1 MSHTLHRE
9 GSLKSLEKDYCL
21 LITPYKGCN
30 NIQAEKKIKKFVDII
45 FDVGPVNFR
54 FFRVPK
60 EGEFNLPVNKQKI
73 LNYKNRVYDNTKI
86 RCVFDDKKKIKELIK
101 QINKTNFGLSVTIS
115 GPRKEIES
123 ILKEINIRPHSI
135 NIGMGTYGSLEK
147 LPDPN
152 FRKITTMCGHGLIAP
167 GLVKYMLIKIKAGK
181 ISYEDAGIEL
191 AKPCICGVFNQKRAE
206 DILRE
211 IAPLYDQKGNRI
223 NSK

>member
-9 GSLKSLEKDYCL
+9 GSIKSLEKDYCL

-45 FDVGPVNFR
+45 FDIGPVNFR
-54 FFRVPK
+54 FYRVPK
-60 EGEFNLPVNKQKI
+60 ENEFNLPVNKEKI
-73 LNYKNRVYDNTKI
+73 LNYKKQVYDNTKI
-86 RCVFDDKKKIKELIK
+86 RCVFDDKNKIKELIK
-101 QINKTNFGLSVTIS
+101 QINKTNFGLSVIIS
-115 GPRKEIES
+115 GPRKEIET
-123 ILKEINIRPHSI
+123 ILKEINIQPHSI

-152 FRKITTMCGHGLIAP
+152 FREITTMCGHGLISP
-167 GLVKYMLIKIKAGK
+167 EVVRYMLIKIKAGK
-181 ISYEDAGIEL
+181 ISYEEAGIEL

-206 DILRE
+206 EILRE

>member
-9 GSLKSLEKDYCL
+9 GSIKSLEKDYCL

-30 NIQAEKKIKKFVDII
+30 NIQAEEKIKKFVDII

-60 EGEFNLPVNKQKI
+60 EGEFNLPVSKEKI
-73 LNYKNRVYDNTKI
+73 LNYKDGVYDNTKI
-86 RCVFDDKKKIKELIK
+86 RCVFDDKKKVKEIIKK
-101 QINKTNFGLSVTIS
+101 INKTNFGLSVIIS
-115 GPRKEIES
+115 GPRKEIET
-123 ILKEINIRPHSI
+123 ILKEINIQPHSI
-135 NIGMGTYGSLEK
+135 NIAMGTYGSLEK

-152 FRKITTMCGHGLIAP
+152 FREITTMCGHGLVSP

-181 ISYEDAGIEL
+181 ISYEEASIEL
-191 AKPCICGVFNQKRAE
+191 TKPCICGVFNQKRAE
-206 DILRE
+206 EILKE
-211 IAPLYDQKGNRI
+211 IAPLYDKKGNRI

>member
-9 GSLKSLEKDYCL
+9 GSIKSLEKDYCL

-30 NIQAEKKIKKFVDII
+30 NIQAEEKIKKFVDII

-60 EGEFNLPVNKQKI
+60 EGEFNLPVNKEKI
-73 LNYKNRVYDNTKI
+73 LNFKDEVYDNTKI
-86 RCVFDDKKKIKELIK
+86 RCVFDDKKKIKEIIK
-101 QINKTNFGLSVTIS
+101 KINKTNFGLSVIIS
-115 GPRKEIES
+115 GPRKEIET
-123 ILKEINIRPHSI
+123 ILKEINIQPHSI

-152 FRKITTMCGHGLIAP
+152 FREITTMCGHGLISP

-181 ISYEDAGIEL
+181 ISYEEASIEL

-206 DILRE
+206 EILRE
-211 IAPLYDQKGNRI
+211 IAPLYDKKGNRI
-223 NSK
+223 KSK

>member
-9 GSLKSLEKDYCL
+9 GSIKSLEKDYCV

-30 NIQAEKKIKKFVDII
+30 NIHAEKKIKEFADII

-73 LNYKNRVYDNTKI
+73 LNYKKQVYDNTKI

-101 QINKTNFGLSVTIS
+101 RINKANFGLSVIIS

-123 ILKEINIRPHSI
+123 ILKEINIQPHSI

-181 ISYEDAGIEL
+181 ISYEEASIEL

-206 DILRE
+206 DILIE
-211 IAPLYDQKGNRI
+211 IAPFYDKKGNRI